1 MRIAIVGLF
10 ALISVFGLLA
20 ENRAL
25 LVGIGR
31 YPVHTGWTEIH
42 GDADVDLL
50 VPALKENVYSD
61 VKVLKNAQATKA
73 AIIKELKALANRCN
87 AGDKVYFHFSGHGQP
102 VADINGDEG
111 SKEFDEAIVPY
122 DACKT
127 ITTKVKGQFYNG
139 ENHLIDDELNP
150 LFAAIKDKLEAN
162 GELFIAIDACYS
174 DDMERAPGSD
184 DAELPATRGTNEKL
198 NVKNTTAWSSIPKP
212 KSFSPGAKMYV
223 VSACK
228 SNERNFEYK
237 DRNGK
242 TYGSLTYYIYSLMD
256 RTMDFNV
263 WATNIESKKLSN
275 PRIFHNH
282 QHPQSQIYK

>member
-1 MRIAIVGLF
+1 MRIAIVFLGAFLSIF
-10 ALISVFGLLA
+10 SVKA

-31 YPVHTGWTEIH
+31 YPVYTGWTEIH

-50 VPALKENVYSD
+50 APELKKNGYRD
-61 VKVLKNAQATKA
+61 VRTLKNAQATKA
-73 AIIKELKALANRCN
+73 AIINELKALAIRSK
-87 AGDKVYFHFSGHGQP
+87 AGDRVYFHFSGHGQP
-102 VADINGDEG
+102 VVDINGDEG
-111 SKEFDEAIVPY
+111 KKGFDEAIVPY

-127 ITTKVKGQFYNG
+127 ITSKVKGRFYNG

-150 LFAAIKDKLEAN
+150 LFAAIKDKLGTT

-174 DDMERAPGSD
+174 DDMERAPGSEE
-184 DAELPATRGTNEKL
+184 AELPSTRGTNVKL
-198 NVKNTTAWSSIPKP
+198 NVKRTAAWASIPKP

-237 DRNGK
+237 ARNGK
-242 TYGSLTYYIYSLMD
+242 TYGSLSYFIFTLMKN
-256 RTMDFNV
+256 TMDFNI
-263 WATNIESKKLSN
+263 WANNAEAKLPSY
-275 PRIFHNH
+275 PQIFQQY
-282 QHPQSQIYK
+282 QHPQKQIYE

>member
-1 MRIAIVGLF
+1 MRLIIVFVLTCLSVVGLF
-10 ALISVFGLLA
+10 AD
-20 ENRAL
+20 NRAL

-31 YPVHTGWTEIH
+31 YPVYTGWSEIH
-42 GDADVDLL
+42 GDADVRLL
-50 VPALKENVYSD
+50 APALKDKGYSD
-61 VKVLKNAQATKA
+61 VKTLVNSEATKA
-73 AIIKELKALANRCN
+73 AIVRELKSLAKRCK

-102 VADINGDEG
+102 VLDINGDEG
-111 SKEFDEAIVPY
+111 KKGFDEAIVPY

-127 ITTKVKGQFYNG
+127 ITSKVKGRFYNG

-150 LFAAIKDKLEAN
+150 LFSAIKDKLGAN

-174 DDMERAPGSD
+174 DDMERASGSD
-184 DAELPATRGTNEKL
+184 EADLPSTRGTNEKL
-198 NVKNTTAWSSIPKP
+198 NVRKTRVWTLMPKP
-212 KSFSPGAKMYV
+212 KAYTPGARMYV

-237 DRNGK
+237 APDGNI
-242 TYGSLTYYIYSLMD
+242 YGSLTYYIYSLMD

-263 WATNIESKKLSN
+263 WAPNIMAKKLSK
-275 PRIFHNH
+275 PKIFQNY